1 MVAALTYAI
10 TVNFV
15 PYYRIPADLVGESQ
29 IGITNT
35 TGSNSDEEKN
45 VHTRDGR
52 AMDGAEV
59 LEVEK
64 LEGRAH

>member
-29 IGITNT
+29 IGITNVP
-35 TGSNSDEEKN
+35 GSNSEDEEKN
-45 VHTRDGR
+45 DHALARDGHV
-52 AMDGAEV
+52 MGGEV
-59 LEVEK
+59 HEVEK
-64 LEGRAH
+64 T

>member
-29 IGITNT
+29 IGITNVP
-35 TGSNSDEEKN
+35 GSNSDEEKN
-45 VHTRDGR
+45 DHALDRDGR
-52 AMDGAEV
+52 VMGGEV
-59 LEVEK
+59 HEVEK
-64 LEGRAH
+64 T

>member
-10 TVNFV
+10 AVNFV

-35 TGSNSDEEKN
+35 TSSNSDEEKN
-45 VHTRDGR
+45 VQVRDGHV
-52 AMDGAEV
+52 MGEAEV

-64 LEGRAH
+64 PEGRAH

>member
-1 MVAALTYAI
+1 MIVSLTYAI

-45 VHTRDGR
+45 VQGRDGR

-59 LEVEK
+59 LEIEK